1 MIQKPRLST
10 AFDAFKEK
18 DYDETVKQFKDQAN
32 RGDPVAQYNLGII
45 YETGVGGYRDD
56 EMAEGYYRKAARSG
70 DAEAQ
75 LQLATIIGGDVL
87 LQEQP
92 KPIQWKPTCSFL
104 LKSSDR
110 EEKKR
115 LLIESYM
122 WCWLAAA
129 QKHRRARKGLRRLK
143 KHMLPEE
150 IGEAES
156 LAKKWRPDF
165 FPKNNFSGHI
175 LLYPRFL

>member
-87 LQEQP
+87 LHQSQSSGNQP
-92 KPIQWKPTCSFL
+92 AQSCIILVLINHIQSF
-104 LKSSDR
+104 
-110 EEKKR
+110 
-115 LLIESYM
+115 
-122 WCWLAAA
+122 
-129 QKHRRARKGLRRLK
+129 
-143 KHMLPEE
+143 
-150 IGEAES
+150 IGG
-156 LAKKWRPDF
+156 F
-165 FPKNNFSGHI
+165 FWQWN
-175 LLYPRFL
+175 R

>member
-32 RGDPVAQYNLGII
+32 RGDPVAQYYLGII

-92 KPIQWKPTCSFL
+92 KPIQWKPTCSILYHIGIDKSHSKFHWGFFL
-104 LKSSDR
+104 AV
-110 EEKKR
+110 E
-115 LLIESYM
+115 
-122 WCWLAAA
+122 
-129 QKHRRARKGLRRLK
+129 
-143 KHMLPEE
+143 
-150 IGEAES
+150 
-156 LAKKWRPDF
+156 
-165 FPKNNFSGHI
+165 
-175 LLYPRFL
+175 

>member
-1 MIQKPRLST
+1 MST
-10 AFDAFKEK
+10 AFDAFKKK
-18 DYDETVKQFKDQAN
+18 DFDETVKQFKDQAN

-150 IGEAES
+150 ISEAES
-156 LAKKWRPDF
+156 LGTNYGSRSVFKRP
-165 FPKNNFSGHI
+165 
-175 LLYPRFL
+175 FLE